1 MNHIYYN
8 LLIFSSLLF
17 CWLAQYTKT
26 YSIRTLFL
34 FSSWLIV
41 IIFSTIRFDVG
52 PDYMAYVQATNTII
66 SQGEPSSQLD
76 YWLFSL
82 FSLTFQDLPYQ
93 YAYVI
98 GLYFI
103 ITYTLIFYRS
113 YKEGYIFLSLLIFF
127 CFGFYFDTLDR
138 IRQFLAISI
147 FFFSFRFLQNK
158 NLFYFVIFVIFGIVA
173 HQSFVLVIPFYFFY
187 KLKSNKN
194 FLVITL
200 LTILPL
206 SYFGLFNNLISIF
219 LNVLPVYA
227 DRYLSTIYTLS
238 PDIGLGFLFR
248 ALVIIFCVYYTK
260 DKFLS
265 NLLFVGGLIH
275 IISEG
280 NLLIN
285 RTSAYFSILVII
297 ALPPIIKNI
306 KPRLIPTILTL
317 ALIVFF
323 QGDIN
328 RNNFEY
334 KTIFD

>member
-8 LLIFSSLLF
+8 LLIITSLFF
-17 CWLAQYTKT
+17 CWLAQHTKT
-26 YSIRTLFL
+26 FSIKSLFL

-41 IIFSTIRFDVG
+41 VTFSVIRFDVG
-52 PDYMAYVQATNTII
+52 PDYMAYVQATNTIVA
-66 SQGEPSSQLD
+66 QGEPSSQLD

-82 FSLTFQDLPYQ
+82 FSLIFQDFHYR

-113 YKEGYIFLSLLIFF
+113 YKEGYIFLSLLTFF

-147 FFFSFRFLQNK
+147 FFFSFRFIQNK
-158 NLFYFVIFVIFGIVA
+158 NLFSFIIFVILGITA
-173 HQSFVLVIPFYFFY
+173 HQSFVLIIPFYFFY
-187 KLKSNKN
+187 KLNINNK
-194 FLVITL
+194 L
-200 LTILPL
+200 LAAILLIIVPL
-206 SYFGLFNNLISIF
+206 SYLGLFNNLISIF
-219 LNVLPVYA
+219 LNIIPIYA
-227 DRYLSTIYTLS
+227 ERYLSTIYTLS

-260 DKFLS
+260 DIFLS
-265 NLLFVGGLIH
+265 NLLFIGGLIH

-280 NLLIN
+280 NLLLN
-285 RTSAYFSILVII
+285 RTSAYFTILIVI
-297 ALPPIIKNI
+297 ALPPIMKKI
-306 KPRLIPTILTL
+306 KPKLIPIFLTL
-317 ALIVFF
+317 TLLIFF